1 MPQCGTLVNQTIKRS
16 SESLAQVNIYI
27 DRAVFIY
34 VYPRVINQGWWTID
48 FSNPFHD
55 MPFFFEKKIMIRHF
69 NLFCH
74 PKALVD

>member
-55 MPFFFEKKIMIRHF
+55 MPFFFEKKS
-69 NLFCH
+69 
-74 PKALVD
+74 

>member
-34 VYPRVINQGWWTID
+34 VYPRVINQDWL
-48 FSNPFHD
+48 NY
-55 MPFFFEKKIMIRHF
+55 
-69 NLFCH
+69 
-74 PKALVD
+74 